1 MRDMLRKLK
10 RPKRQARYAGL
21 DLLGSPVVI
30 VNDDGA
36 MTYLNTAAAEF
47 FEISERSSIGQP
59 LRSLFGNPSVVD
71 ALVELGRRADFTEQ
85 GQEIQLERP
94 GRDTLDFYCL
104 AVAVDASDGGGLLLE
119 LHVINQRARFDREER
134 QLDAARANRELVR
147 NLAHEIK
154 NPLGGVRGA
163 AQLLESELDEPALR
177 EYTQVIIK
185 EADRLRALVDRLLAP
200 DRRPKPF
207 EPVSIHEICEQ
218 VRRVLLAEFPHGLA
232 IERDYDPSLPEVMGD
247 REQLIQ
253 ALLNLVRNAAEALD
267 GRGRIQLKTRAA
279 RQVTI
284 ARARHKLA
292 LELHVIDNGPGIP
305 DSIRDRVFFPLVSG
319 REGGS
324 GLGLPL
330 AQTYI
335 ERHGGTIEC
344 ESQPGLTDFRILLP
358 IHSAAK

>member
-1 MRDMLRKLK
+1 MLSRRR
-10 RPKRQARYAGL
+10 RPVRPARYLGL

-30 VNDDGA
+30 VDDDGRIR
-36 MTYLNTAAAEF
+36 YLNTAAAEF
-47 FEISERSSIGQP
+47 LEISERASVGQP
-59 LRSLFGNPSVVD
+59 LRGLFGNPSVID
-71 ALVELGRRADFTEQ
+71 ALVALGRRPDFAEQ
-85 GQEIQLERP
+85 GQAVQLERP
-94 GRDTLDFYCL
+94 GRDTLDVYCL

-119 LHVINQRARFDREER
+119 LHASSQRARFDREER

-163 AQLLESELDEPALR
+163 AQLLESELVEPALR

-207 EPVSIHEICEQ
+207 EPLSIHEVCEQ
-218 VRRVLLAEFPHGLA
+218 VRRVLLAEFPNGLA

-253 ALLNLVRNAAEALD
+253 ALLNLVRNAAEALE
-267 GRGRIQLKTRAA
+267 GRGRIQLRSRIA
-279 RQVTI
+279 RQVVI
-284 ARARHKLA
+284 ARVRHRLA

-305 DSIRDRVFFPLVSG
+305 ESIRDRVFFPLVSG

-358 IHSAAK
+358 IHSGGR